1 MRLTVLGGSAAG
13 PNTGAGCSSYLVES
27 GVGGLVLDLG
37 PGTLPE
43 LRRHADF
50 RSLDGI
56 VISHMHLDHILDL
69 AALRF
74 ALAYSPIRPSRLLP
88 LWLPPG
94 GRDQLNRLARA
105 FADDG
110 AESAFFSSVFE
121 VREFDPGNRLV
132 LHDVVI
138 TFTPTVHYIPCWAIR
153 LSPENGRDLGYT
165 ADTGPA
171 APLAPFFHGVEVL
184 ISEATLAEPS
194 DEPPDRRGH
203 LTAVEAGEL
212 AQRAGAA
219 TLVLSHIWEELGFE
233 RLQSD
238 AASRFGGR
246 LVVAHP
252 GTVVG
257 W

>member
-13 PNTGAGCSSYLVES
+13 INTGAGCSGYLVDS
-27 GVGGLVLDLG
+27 GATRIVLDLG

-50 RSLDGI
+50 RVLDGI

-74 ALAYSPIRPSRLLP
+74 ALAYNPIEPRCRLP

-94 GRDQLNRLARA
+94 GEEQLGRVARA
-105 FADDG
+105 FAEPSTED
-110 AESAFFSSVFE
+110 EFFATVFE
-121 VREFDPGNRLV
+121 VQEYDPDDRLTLGNL
-132 LHDVVI
+132 DM
-138 TFTPTVHYIPCWAIR
+138 TFLPTIHYVPCWAMR
-153 LSPENGRDLGYT
+153 LDAVGGPSLGYT

-171 APLAPFFHGVEVL
+171 TPLAPFFEGVDVL
-184 ISEATLAEPS
+184 VSEATLLEP
-194 DEPPDRRGH
+194 DDNPPDRRGH
-203 LTAVEAGEL
+203 LTADEAGSL
-212 AQRAGAA
+212 ARQAGAA
-219 TLVLSHIWEELGFE
+219 TLVLSHIWEERGFDVV
-233 RLQSD
+233 R
-238 AASRFGGR
+238 AAAATVFGGR

-252 GTVVG
+252 GVVVE